1 MGRVYFI
8 FNFKRGAA
16 LPPRPKGR
24 GSPRCLIR
32 MKFKPMADLNR
43 RLIVSCILGVIVT
56 FLIAFSTSSFVSLLL
71 MLCVATLAGVGI
83 WEYAQLAINK
93 GLKPQ
98 TRWMVIAAVAEVA
111 ALYASLVFVDFP
123 QLPVLVLAVAMVLF
137 FLLHFRHA
145 TDALFTIAVEF
156 FGVVYVAAPLG
167 LMLGVLYP
175 VAYQGI
181 PQEGRWWLV
190 YLIFVTKIVD
200 VGAYFVG
207 RLWGKKKLSPQLS
220 PKKTIEGAI
229 AGFIFAILGS
239 MFIYY
244 IGHRFLDGH
253 FSLSFVESIWLGM
266 LMGVVGQIG
275 DLAESLLK
283 RDADV
288 KDSNTLPGLGGVLD
302 MVDSLL
308 FTTPIV
314 YFFIRMH

>member
-1 MGRVYFI
+1 
-8 FNFKRGAA
+8 
-16 LPPRPKGR
+16 
-24 GSPRCLIR
+24 

-43 RLIVSCILGVIVT
+43 RLVVSLILGIVVT

-71 MLCVATLAGVGI
+71 MLFVAALAAVGI
-83 WEYAQLAINK
+83 WEYAQLAVNK
-93 GLKPQ
+93 DIRPATK
-98 TRWMVIAAVAEVA
+98 WMVFASVAEVA
-111 ALYASLVFVDFP
+111 ALYASLLFVDFP

-137 FLLHFRHA
+137 FLLHFKDTA
-145 TDALFTIAVEF
+145 NALCTIAVEF
-156 FGVVYVAAPLG
+156 FGVAYVAAPLS
-167 LMLGVLYP
+167 LTLGVLYP
-175 VAYQGI
+175 VPHQGI

-207 RLWGKKKLSPQLS
+207 RLWGKNKLSPNLS

-229 AGFIFAILGS
+229 AGFISAVLASMLIYFAGN
-239 MFIYY
+239 
-244 IGHRFLDGH
+244 RFFGGN
-253 FSLSFVESIWLGM
+253 FSLCFSESIWLGM
-266 LMGVVGQIG
+266 MIGVFGQMG

-283 RDADV
+283 RDAVV
-288 KDSNTLPGLGGVLD
+288 KDSNTLPGFGGVLD